1 MRVLLADDLLA
12 VRSALALLLEQE
24 VDLQVTGQVSDS
36 SGLLQA
42 VAQDPPD
49 VILLDWELPGAPARE
64 LVQELRQSNPQICI
78 IALSSQPESE
88 IDAMLAGVDAFID
101 KFTPLRPCWRRL
113 TVFPRKVHDPV
124 VCIGI
129 TTSVPR
135 SAADIG

>member
-101 KFTPLRPCWRRL
+101 KFTPPEAVLEALDSLP
-113 TVFPRKVHDPV
+113 PQ
-124 VCIGI
+124 G
-129 TTSVPR
+129 S
-135 SAADIG
+135 